1 MVSLKGKIYLE
12 SLGCP
17 KNLVDSEVI
26 AGYLKESGYT
36 FTTCKEK
43 AAIII
48 VNTCAFIEDATQE
61 AINTILELAELKKEG
76 TCRRLVVAG
85 CLPQRYGEQ
94 LIHEL
99 KEVDLFVGVGEF
111 QRIAELLE
119 KERVEHSLPPLHI
132 RTPTFLLDHTTPRI
146 LATPHYTAYVKIAE
160 GCFHHCSFCTIP
172 KIKGP
177 YQSRPA
183 ESIITEVKNLAIQG
197 VKEINLIAQDTTFYG
212 KDLTSKPDLV
222 YLLKQLSPINGIEW
236 IRVLYCHPDHLSPD
250 LINIMRE
257 EEKICNYIDLP
268 LQHISDPILKRMG
281 RRKDS
286 TKIRKLIAELRENIP
301 NLFLR
306 TTLMVGFPGETEK
319 DFKLLMDFVKEIE
332 LEHLGAFK
340 YSHEEGTK
348 AYRLKGKVP
357 AQLIEERYH
366 ILMSTQSRISLKK
379 NRRLIGSL
387 HRVLIEG
394 INKETGMLLGRTS
407 FQAPDIDGIVYIKK
421 GKSAIGDMVEAKITD
436 ASEYDLFAKIQSK
449 VT

>member
-1 MVSLKGKIYLE
+1 LKGKVYLE

-43 AAIII
+43 ADIII
-48 VNTCAFIEDATQE
+48 VNTCAFIKDATQE
-61 AINTILELAELKKEG
+61 AIDTIFELAELKKVG
-76 TCRRLVVAG
+76 LCKKLVIAG

-99 KEVDLFVGVGEF
+99 KEVDLFIGVGEF
-111 QRIAELLE
+111 PRIGELLE
-119 KERVEHSLPPLHI
+119 EERAENSPPPLHI
-132 RTPTFLLDHTTPRI
+132 SAPTFLLNHTTPRI
-146 LATPHYTAYVKIAE
+146 LATPTYTAYVKIAE
-160 GCFHHCSFCTIP
+160 GCSHHCSFCTIP

-183 ESIITEVKNLAIQG
+183 ESITAEVKKLASQG

-212 KDLTSKPDLV
+212 KDLTNKTDLV

-250 LINIMRE
+250 LITIMRE

-281 RRKDS
+281 RGKDS
-286 TKIRKLIAELRENIP
+286 TTIKKLIAKLRRDIP

-306 TTLMVGFPGETEK
+306 TTLMVGFPGEEEK
-319 DFKLLMDFVKEIE
+319 DFNLLMDFVKETAF
-332 LEHLGAFK
+332 EHLGAFR
-340 YSHEEGTK
+340 YSNEEGTR
-348 AYRLKGKVP
+348 AYRFKGKVP
-357 AQLIEERYH
+357 DEVIEERYH
-366 ILMSTQSRISLKK
+366 TLMSTQSRISLK
-379 NRRLIGSL
+379 NNQRLIGSQQ
-387 HRVLIEG
+387 RVLIEG
-394 INKETGMLLGRTS
+394 FNKETSMPFGRTF
-407 FQAPDIDGIVYIKK
+407 FQAPDIDEIVYIEK
-421 GKSAIGDMVEAKITD
+421 GNAAVGEMVEVKITD
-436 ASEYDLFAKIQSK
+436 ASEYDLFAKI
-449 VT
+449 